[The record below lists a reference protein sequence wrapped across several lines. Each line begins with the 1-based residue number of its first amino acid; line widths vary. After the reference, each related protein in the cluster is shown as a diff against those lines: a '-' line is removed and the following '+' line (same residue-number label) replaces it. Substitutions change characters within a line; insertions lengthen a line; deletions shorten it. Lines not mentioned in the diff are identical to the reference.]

1 MDGFLH
7 ECLLHFRLGVEI
19 DDDDD
24 SSTVYNT
31 SEQSRLDF
39 DDHLEECLEALPLLT
54 DEKKETIRDS
64 CKKLIKAW
72 SRAKENA
79 NQFRVEEWTNC
90 ANSENE
96 LDQMYYRLVYQPLI
110 ASLEDMEEI
119 DKFLYEG
126 GADKFKNILEA
137 VKVQSSIEKKRIL
150 ALAKKAKREHGSG
163 TKGFFAF
170 VFSLLRSAMRALKL
184 ASAELTILA
193 CFCLSFYVYRL
204 MVLQKGISVENALQE
219 TVMEQF
225 PTFKV
230 GDLAQEMNQRGF
242 LSSIAQVASFQEKE
256 FLLDRF
262 LPSTEESRLR
272 FSSAPIPAWN
282 LTRVPLEVLKKI
294 IPYEKFA
301 SKAELEVLDKVPLN
315 FDGLTE
321 WMNAVVS
328 VQEKYRLQKERQMS
342 MRKSAEKVIGKS
354 YTEMA
359 KILTRSFWATLKGA
373 NVQSLVAE
381 AGSYLTN
388 RIFDDFG
395 EISLGL
401 AKEGASYYARS
412 TVISVAAEYQRKLNK
427 NIFLIVQ
434 SIVFHLILQAVLKTC
449 IEIAEEKKK
458 DSLIVQVGKGVYE
471 LNRFYYN
478 LNLIVRG
485 AVVFGTDYA
494 VEGFLKVSVN
504 EFTRYGTLTQGILL
518 SLGGSI
524 GALSTLVQGK
534 DLVLY
539 LITELPKLV
548 SDKVTKRFL
557 EAEEGL
563 ALEDRKPTN
572 DLLKF

>member
-1 MDGFLH
+1 MDSFFH
-7 ECLLHFRLGVEI
+7 EALLHFRLGVEI
-19 DDDDD
+19 EESEDND
-24 SSTVYNT
+24 STLYDT
-31 SEQSRLDF
+31 SEQRLDF
-39 DDHLEECLEALPLLT
+39 ENHLEECLEALPLLT
-54 DEKKETIRDS
+54 DEKKKNIMRS
-64 CKKLIKAW
+64 CKELIKAW

-96 LDQMYYRLVYQPLI
+96 LDEMYYRLVYQPLI
-110 ASLEDMEEI
+110 ASLDDIEEI
-119 DKFLYEG
+119 ETFLNEG

-137 VKVQSSIEKKRIL
+137 LKVQSSIEKKKIL
-150 ALAKKAKREHGSG
+150 ALAKKAKKEHGNG
-163 TKGFFAF
+163 KKGFFAF
-170 VFSLLRSAMRALKL
+170 VFSLLQRAIKALKL
-184 ASAELTILA
+184 GAAELTILA

-204 MVLQKGISVENALQE
+204 VVLERGISVENALQE
-219 TVMEQF
+219 TVLEQF
-225 PTFKV
+225 PVFTV
-230 GDLAQEMNQRGF
+230 ADLAQEMNQRGF

-262 LPSTEESRLR
+262 LPSTDESRLR
-272 FSSAPIPAWN
+272 FSSAPIPEWN
-282 LTRVPLEVLKKI
+282 LTRVPLNLLKKI

-301 SKAELEVLDKVPLN
+301 SKNELEVLDKIPLN
-315 FDGLTE
+315 LKGLTE

-328 VQEKYRLQKERQMS
+328 VQEKFRLQKERQMS

-359 KILTRSFWATLKGA
+359 KILTRSFWATIKGA

-388 RIFDDFG
+388 RIFDNFG
-395 EISLGL
+395 EISVGL

-412 TVISVAAEYQRKLNK
+412 SVISVAAEYQRKLNK

-434 SIVFHLILQAVLKTC
+434 SIVFHLILQAVLKTS
-449 IEIAEEKKK
+449 IDIAEEKKK
-458 DSLIVQVGKGVYE
+458 GSLIVRLGKGVYE

-524 GALSTLVQGK
+524 GMLNALVQGK

-539 LITELPKLV
+539 LLTELPKIV
-548 SDKVTKRFL
+548 SDRVTEQFL
-557 EAEEGL
+557 EEQQPLLKDKVPSNE
-563 ALEDRKPTN
+563 
-572 DLLKF
+572 LLKF